1 VTSDPNPATAERNLF
16 DHSNTSTR
24 DIYKLITAS
33 VVPRPIAWVSSRN
46 ADGIDNLAPFSFFSV
61 SSTDPLIVQFTAVG
75 GKHSADN
82 AAATGQ
88 FVINVATEPMLHQ
101 VNATSAGFDEDI
113 NEFEAIGVASVPATS
128 VDCLRVRD
136 SPVAIECELFQI
148 LQIGNSQVVMGKVV
162 AVPSTPQSP
171 QPTVTRTSPS
181 SPRWPDSDV
190 PSGVCQAGS
199 SRSSVRKDAPILVRI
214 GKVVAPRCVVVH
226 VELIPVT
233 TSQQ

>member
-1 VTSDPNPATAERNLF
+1 VNRDLDETAAERTVF
-16 DHSNTSTR
+16 DHTNTSTR
-24 DIYKLITAS
+24 DFYKLITAA

-75 GKHSADN
+75 AKHSADN

-88 FVINVATEPMLHQ
+88 FVINVATESMMQQ

-113 NEFEAIGVASVPATS
+113 NEFEAVGVASVPATA
-128 VDCLRVRD
+128 VNCLRVRD

-162 AVPSTPQSP
+162 AVSVDPAVAAADGHPDFTKLAPMARLG
-171 QPTVTRTSPS
+171 RTEWGLPG
-181 SPRWPDSDV
+181 R
-190 PSGVCQAGS
+190 
-199 SRSSVRKDAPILVRI
+199 
-214 GKVVAPRCVVVH
+214 VVEIERP
-226 VELIPVT
+226 
-233 TSQQ
+233 